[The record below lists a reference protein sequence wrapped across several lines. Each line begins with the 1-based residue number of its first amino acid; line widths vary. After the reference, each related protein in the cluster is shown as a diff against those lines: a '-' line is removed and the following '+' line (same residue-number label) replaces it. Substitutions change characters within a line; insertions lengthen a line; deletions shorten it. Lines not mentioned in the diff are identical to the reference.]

1 MILNPKDF
9 VIENQED
16 ARKLNAIADPMN
28 KCPQQNRAGSEDL
41 SRRSFLGQLH
51 SLQRL
56 NQLVE
61 RQGQFDII
69 VLARSDVI
77 FYTAMDAHQILGM
90 EPNTIFVPPFENRD
104 GVNSQ
109 FAFGSA
115 KAMKQYL
122 TRITEVG
129 E

>member
-1 MILNPKDF
+1 
-9 VIENQED
+9 V
-16 ARKLNAIADPMN
+16 
-28 KCPQQNRAGSEDL
+28 RAVKICHDEVFSVSFTLCSGSI
-41 SRRSFLGQLH
+41 SWSSVRA
-51 SLQRL
+51 
-56 NQLVE
+56 
-61 RQGQFDII
+61 QFDII